1 MSILNIAYSGL
12 NAFQRALDVTG
23 NNIANFKTRGYSRQS
38 IQFTPIASNRYAGS
52 YIGAGVS
59 VSSIYRNV
67 DQFANAQ
74 VRSTLSYRTQ
84 YDAFYNQAIQI
95 DKLLSQDGSS
105 ISVPLQTFFDSIGQL
120 NSTPDNIATRGVV
133 LKQSQLLAQ
142 QFNSLQIKLEEYER
156 NSTLQ
161 VTESVKII
169 NRITKELAEVNG
181 KLLGNNNIPELLDH
195 RDELLKQLSGYTDLS
210 IFDQGDGTI
219 SVGIASGDML
229 VAGTQQRD
237 LVVGTGKDSI
247 FGTRIF
253 LSSGGNNQVDI
264 TDRLTTGMLGG
275 LIDYEKNVLGQA
287 SQLIG
292 QMAIGLAQTFNTQ
305 HKLGM
310 DMNSQ
315 IGKDFFTDFNSPGQM
330 LKRSTASADNSG
342 TAVLSVNISDISQV
356 KLSDYDLIIS
366 DTGANELRLIR
377 KSDGT
382 STTLTWSS
390 SPPAP
395 PAGQVVIDG
404 MTITVNDLS
413 QLANN
418 DHYTLTPTRGAARD
432 FALEIKDAYEIALAS
447 PVKTTASL
455 NNTGQGQIILGPV
468 LNTASVNKQF
478 RIDFISDTQYNLV
491 NVTDSTTAGPFAFV
505 PNTNNVIQIPDG
517 ITPSYSVVLSGIP
530 KSGDQ
535 FTTDYNTGGFG
546 DNRNGLILGNIQQN
560 KIFSNGSE
568 TLFDRY
574 GSLLAEVGGRTNQ
587 AKTSFESAD
596 ILHKQALDFQDSKSG
611 VNLDEEGAN
620 LLVFQQAYQA
630 AGKLMEISNQIMNLL
645 FDIMR

>member
-253 LSSGGNNQVDI
+253 LSGGGNNQVDI

-546 DNRNGLILGNIQQN
+546 DNRNGLSLGNIQQN

>member
-84 YDAFYNQAIQI
+84 YDAFYSQAIQI

-142 QFNSLQIKLEEYER
+142 QFNSLQTKLEEYER

-247 FGTRIF
+247 FGTKIF

-292 QMAIGLAQTFNTQ
+292 QMAIGLAQTFNAQ

-517 ITPSYSVVLSGIP
+517 VTPSYSVVLSGIP

-535 FTTDYNTGGFG
+535 FTTDYNAGGFG
-546 DNRNGLILGNIQQN
+546 DNRNGLILSNIQQN

-574 GSLLAEVGGRTNQ
+574 GGLLAEVGGRTNQ

>member
-38 IQFTPIASNRYAGS
+38 IQFTPITSNRYAGS

-59 VSSIYRNV
+59 VASIYRNV

-142 QFNSLQIKLEEYER
+142 QFNSLQTKLEGYER

-161 VTESVKII
+161 LTESVKII

-237 LVVGTGKDSI
+237 LLVGTGKDSI

-491 NVTDSTTAGPFAFV
+491 NVTDSTTAGPFAFI

-574 GSLLAEVGGRTNQ
+574 GNLLAEVGGRTNQ

>member
-38 IQFTPIASNRYAGS
+38 IQFTPIPSNRYAGS

-120 NSTPDNIATRGVV
+120 NNTPDSIATRGVV

-237 LVVGTGKDSI
+237 LLVGSGNDSI
-247 FGTRIF
+247 FGTKIF
-253 LSSGGNNQVDI
+253 LSNGGNNQVDI

-292 QMAIGLAQTFNTQ
+292 QMAIGLAQTFNAQ

-377 KSDGT
+377 KSDDT

-390 SPPAP
+390 SPPTP

-418 DHYTLTPTRGAARD
+418 DRYTLTPTKGAARD
-432 FALEIKDAYEIALAS
+432 FALQIKDAYEVALAS

-455 NNTGQGQIILGPV
+455 NNTGQGQIILGSV
-468 LNTASVNKQF
+468 LNTAVVNKQF

-491 NVTDSTTAGPFAFV
+491 NVTDSTTTGPFAFV

>member
-247 FGTRIF
+247 FGTKIF

-432 FALEIKDAYEIALAS
+432 LALEIKDAYEIALAS

-455 NNTGQGQIILGPV
+455 NNTGQGQIILGSV

-535 FTTDYNTGGFG
+535 FTTDYNAGGFG

>member
-12 NAFQRALDVTG
+12 NAFQHALNVAG
-23 NNIANFKTRGYSRQS
+23 NNIANFKTQGYTRQS

-84 YDAFYNQAIQI
+84 FDAFYNQAIQI
-95 DKLLSQDGSS
+95 DKLLSQEGSS
-105 ISVPLQTFFDSIGQL
+105 ISTSLQTFFDSLGQL
-120 NSTPDNIATRGVV
+120 NSTPDNIASRGVV
-133 LKQSQLLAQ
+133 LKQGQLLAQ
-142 QFNSLQIKLEEYER
+142 QFNSLQTRLEEQQR
-156 NSTLQ
+156 NSTAQ
-161 VTESVKII
+161 IAESAKII
-169 NRITKELAEVNG
+169 NQLTKELAEANG

-195 RDELLKQLSGYTDLS
+195 RDELLKQLSSYTDLS

-219 SVGIASGDML
+219 SVGLASGDML
-229 VAGTQQRD
+229 VAGVQQRD
-237 LVVGTGKDSI
+237 LVVGSNNDNI
-247 FGTRIF
+247 FGTKIF
-253 LSSGGNNQVDI
+253 LSNGSNSQVDI

-275 LIDYEKNVLGQA
+275 LMDYERNILGQA
-287 SQLIG
+287 DQLIG
-292 QMAIGLAQTFNTQ
+292 QMAIGLSQTFNAQ

-310 DMNSQ
+310 DMNNQ
-315 IGKDFFTDFNSPGQM
+315 IGKDFFTDFNSPSQM
-330 LKRSTASADNSG
+330 LKRSIASTTNTGA
-342 TAVLSVNISDISQV
+342 AVLSVNISDMSQV
-356 KLSDYDLIIS
+356 KLSDYDLIIN
-366 DTGANELRLIR
+366 DTGTNQLRLIR

-382 STTLTWSS
+382 STPLTWSS

-404 MTITVNDLS
+404 MTITVDDLS

-432 FALEIKDAYEIALAS
+432 FALQINDSREIALAS
-447 PVKTTASL
+447 PVKTIASL
-455 NNTGQGQIILGPV
+455 NNTGQGQIALGPV
-468 LNTASVNKQF
+468 LNTTVVNKQF

-491 NVTDSTTAGPFAFV
+491 NVTDSTSTGPFAFV
-505 PNTNNVIQIPDG
+505 PNTDNVIQIPDG
-517 ITPSYSVVLSGIP
+517 ITPSYSVILSGIP
-530 KSGDQ
+530 KAGDQ
-535 FTTDYNTGGFG
+535 FTADYNAGGFG
-546 DNRNGLILGNIQQN
+546 DNRNGLSLSGLQQY
-560 KIFSNGSE
+560 KIFSGGSE

-574 GSLLAEVGGRTNQ
+574 GNLLAEVGSKTNQ

-596 ILHKQALDFQDSKSG
+596 ILHKQALDFQESKSG

-620 LLVFQQAYQA
+620 LLIFQQAYQA

>member
-247 FGTRIF
+247 FGTKIF

-330 LKRSTASADNSG
+330 LKRSRASADNSG

-596 ILHKQALDFQDSKSG
+596 ILYKQALDFQDSKSG

>member
-247 FGTRIF
+247 FGTKIF

-287 SQLIG
+287 SRLIG
-292 QMAIGLAQTFNTQ
+292 QMAIGLAQTFNAQ

-432 FALEIKDAYEIALAS
+432 FALGIKDADEIALAS

-455 NNTGQGQIILGPV
+455 NNTGQGQIILGSV

-574 GSLLAEVGGRTNQ
+574 GNLLAEVGGRTNQ

>member
-59 VSSIYRNV
+59 VASIYRNV
-67 DQFANAQ
+67 DQFVNAQ

-105 ISVPLQTFFDSIGQL
+105 ISAPLQTFFDSIGQL
-120 NSTPDNIATRGVV
+120 NSTPDSIATRGVV

-237 LVVGTGKDSI
+237 LVVGSGNDSI
-247 FGTRIF
+247 FGTKIF
-253 LSSGGNNQVDI
+253 LSNGGNNQVDI

-292 QMAIGLAQTFNTQ
+292 QMAIGLAQTFNAQ

-330 LKRSTASADNSG
+330 LKRSIASADNSG
-342 TAVLSVNISDISQV
+342 TAVLSVSISDISQV

-390 SPPAP
+390 SPPTP

-418 DHYTLTPTRGAARD
+418 DRYTLTPTRGAARD
-432 FALEIKDAYEIALAS
+432 FALQIKDAYEIALAS

-455 NNTGQGQIILGPV
+455 NNSGQGQIILGSV
-468 LNTASVNKQF
+468 LNTAVVNKQF

-491 NVTDSTTAGPFAFV
+491 NVTDSTTTGPFAFV

-535 FTTDYNTGGFG
+535 FTTDYNSGGFG
-546 DNRNGLILGNIQQN
+546 DNRNGLILSNIQQN

-574 GSLLAEVGGRTNQ
+574 GNLLAEVGGRTNQ

-620 LLVFQQAYQA
+620 LLLFQQAYQA

>member
-38 IQFTPIASNRYAGS
+38 IQFTPIASNHYAGS

-247 FGTRIF
+247 FGTKIF

-330 LKRSTASADNSG
+330 LKRSRASADNSG

>member
-247 FGTRIF
+247 FGTKIF

-517 ITPSYSVVLSGIP
+517 VTPSYSVVLSGIP

-535 FTTDYNTGGFG
+535 FTTDYNAGGFG
-546 DNRNGLILGNIQQN
+546 DNRNGLILSNIQQN

-574 GSLLAEVGGRTNQ
+574 GGLLAEVGGRTNQ

>member
-247 FGTRIF
+247 FGTKIF

-330 LKRSTASADNSG
+330 LKRSRASADNSG

-418 DHYTLTPTRGAARD
+418 DHYTLIPTRGAARD

-468 LNTASVNKQF
+468 LNTAS
-478 RIDFISDTQYNLV
+478 
-491 NVTDSTTAGPFAFV
+491 
-505 PNTNNVIQIPDG
+505 
-517 ITPSYSVVLSGIP
+517 
-530 KSGDQ
+530 
-535 FTTDYNTGGFG
+535 
-546 DNRNGLILGNIQQN
+546 
-560 KIFSNGSE
+560 
-568 TLFDRY
+568 
-574 GSLLAEVGGRTNQ
+574 
-587 AKTSFESAD
+587 
-596 ILHKQALDFQDSKSG
+596 
-611 VNLDEEGAN
+611 
-620 LLVFQQAYQA
+620 
-630 AGKLMEISNQIMNLL
+630 
-645 FDIMR
+645 

>member
-156 NSTLQ
+156 NSALQ

-292 QMAIGLAQTFNTQ
+292 QMAIGLAQTFNAQ

-432 FALEIKDAYEIALAS
+432 LVLEIKDAYEIALAS

-535 FTTDYNTGGFG
+535 FTTDYNAGGFG
-546 DNRNGLILGNIQQN
+546 DNRNGLSLSNIQQN

-574 GSLLAEVGGRTNQ
+574 GGLLAEVGGRTNQ

>member
-310 DMNSQ
+310 DMSSQ

>member
-38 IQFTPIASNRYAGS
+38 IQFTPIPSNRYAGS

-120 NSTPDNIATRGVV
+120 NNTPDSIATRGVV

-237 LVVGTGKDSI
+237 LLVGSGNDSI
-247 FGTRIF
+247 FGTKIF
-253 LSSGGNNQVDI
+253 LSNGGNNQVDI
-264 TDRLTTGMLGG
+264 TDRLTTGMLAG

-292 QMAIGLAQTFNTQ
+292 QMAIGLAQTFNAQ

-390 SPPAP
+390 SPPTP

-418 DHYTLTPTRGAARD
+418 DRYTLTPTRGAARD
-432 FALEIKDAYEIALAS
+432 FAIQIKDAYEIALAS

-455 NNTGQGQIILGPV
+455 NNTGQGQIILGSV
-468 LNTASVNKQF
+468 LNTAVVNKQF

-491 NVTDSTTAGPFAFV
+491 NVTDSTTTGPFAFV

-535 FTTDYNTGGFG
+535 FTTDYNSGGFG
-546 DNRNGLILGNIQQN
+546 DNRNGLILSNIQQN

-574 GSLLAEVGGRTNQ
+574 GNLLAEVGGRTNQ

-620 LLVFQQAYQA
+620 LLIFQQAYQA

>member
-38 IQFTPIASNRYAGS
+38 IQFTPIPSNRYAGS

-120 NSTPDNIATRGVV
+120 NNTPDSIATRGVV

-237 LVVGTGKDSI
+237 LLVGSGNDSI
-247 FGTRIF
+247 FGIKIF
-253 LSSGGNNQVDI
+253 LSNGGNNQVDI

-292 QMAIGLAQTFNTQ
+292 QMAIGLAQTFNAQ

-390 SPPAP
+390 SPPTP

-418 DHYTLTPTRGAARD
+418 DRYTLTPTRGAARD
-432 FALEIKDAYEIALAS
+432 FAIQIKDAYEIALAS

-455 NNTGQGQIILGPV
+455 NNTGQGQIILGSV
-468 LNTASVNKQF
+468 LNTAVVNKQF

-491 NVTDSTTAGPFAFV
+491 NVTDSTTTGPFAFV

-535 FTTDYNTGGFG
+535 FTTDYNSGGFG
-546 DNRNGLILGNIQQN
+546 DNRNGLILSNIQQN

-574 GSLLAEVGGRTNQ
+574 GNLLAEVGGRTNQ

-620 LLVFQQAYQA
+620 LLIFQQAYQA

>member
-247 FGTRIF
+247 FGTKIF

-330 LKRSTASADNSG
+330 LKRSRASADNSG

-390 SPPAP
+390 LPPAP

>member
-156 NSTLQ
+156 NSALQ

-247 FGTRIF
+247 FGTKIF

-382 STTLTWSS
+382 SSTLTWSS

-432 FALEIKDAYEIALAS
+432 LALEIKDAYEIALAS

-455 NNTGQGQIILGPV
+455 NNTGQGQIILGSV

>member
-38 IQFTPIASNRYAGS
+38 IQFTPIPSNRYAGS

-120 NSTPDNIATRGVV
+120 NNTPDSIATRGVV

-237 LVVGTGKDSI
+237 LLVGSGNDSI
-247 FGTRIF
+247 FGTKIF
-253 LSSGGNNQVDI
+253 LSNGGNNQVDI

-292 QMAIGLAQTFNTQ
+292 QMAIGLAQTFNAQ

-390 SPPAP
+390 SPPTP

-418 DHYTLTPTRGAARD
+418 DRYTLTPTKGAARD
-432 FALEIKDAYEIALAS
+432 FALQIKDAYEVALAS

-455 NNTGQGQIILGPV
+455 NNTGQGQIILGSV
-468 LNTASVNKQF
+468 LNTAVVNKQF

-491 NVTDSTTAGPFAFV
+491 NVTDSTTTGPFAFV

>member
-38 IQFTPIASNRYAGS
+38 IQFTPIPSNRYAGS

-120 NSTPDNIATRGVV
+120 NNTPDSIATRGVV

-237 LVVGTGKDSI
+237 LLVGSGNDSI
-247 FGTRIF
+247 FGTKIF
-253 LSSGGNNQVDI
+253 LSNGGNNQVDI

-292 QMAIGLAQTFNTQ
+292 QMAIGLAQTFNAQ

-390 SPPAP
+390 SPPTP

-418 DHYTLTPTRGAARD
+418 DRYTLTPTRGAARD
-432 FALEIKDAYEIALAS
+432 FAIQIKDAYEIALAS

-455 NNTGQGQIILGPV
+455 NNTGQGQIILGSV
-468 LNTASVNKQF
+468 LNTAVVNKQF

-491 NVTDSTTAGPFAFV
+491 NVTDSTTTGPFAFV

-535 FTTDYNTGGFG
+535 FTTDYNSGGFG
-546 DNRNGLILGNIQQN
+546 DNRNGLILSNIQQN

-574 GSLLAEVGGRTNQ
+574 GNLLAEVGGRTNQ

-620 LLVFQQAYQA
+620 LLIFQQAYQA

>member
-247 FGTRIF
+247 FGTKIF

-315 IGKDFFTDFNSPGQM
+315 IDKDFFTDFNSPGQM
-330 LKRSTASADNSG
+330 LKRSRASADNSG

-418 DHYTLTPTRGAARD
+418 DHYTLIPTRGAARD

>member
-156 NSTLQ
+156 NSALQ

-247 FGTRIF
+247 FGTKIF

-315 IGKDFFTDFNSPGQM
+315 IGKDFFTDFNSPEQM

-432 FALEIKDAYEIALAS
+432 LALEIKDSYEIALAS

-468 LNTASVNKQF
+468 LNTVSVNKQF

>member
-247 FGTRIF
+247 FGTKIF

-305 HKLGM
+305 HKLGI

-330 LKRSTASADNSG
+330 LKRSRASADNSG

>member
-142 QFNSLQIKLEEYER
+142 QFNSLQTKLEEYER

-247 FGTRIF
+247 FGTKIF

-292 QMAIGLAQTFNTQ
+292 QMAIGLAQTFNAQ

-455 NNTGQGQIILGPV
+455 NNTGQGQIIVGPV

-517 ITPSYSVVLSGIP
+517 VTPSYSVVLSGIP

-535 FTTDYNTGGFG
+535 FTTDYNAGGFG

-574 GSLLAEVGGRTNQ
+574 GGLLAEVGGRTNQ

>member
-38 IQFTPIASNRYAGS
+38 IQFTPITSSRYAGS

-59 VSSIYRNV
+59 VASIYRNV

-142 QFNSLQIKLEEYER
+142 QFNSLQTKLEEYER

-161 VTESVKII
+161 LTESVKII

-237 LVVGTGKDSI
+237 LLVGTGKDSI

-253 LSSGGNNQVDI
+253 LSGGGNNQVDI

-292 QMAIGLAQTFNTQ
+292 QMAIGLAQTFNAQ

>member
-12 NAFQRALDVTG
+12 NTFQRALDVTG

-38 IQFTPIASNRYAGS
+38 IQFTPIPSNRYAGS

-120 NSTPDNIATRGVV
+120 NNTPDSIATRGVV

-237 LVVGTGKDSI
+237 LLVGSGNDSI
-247 FGTRIF
+247 FGTKIF
-253 LSSGGNNQVDI
+253 LSNGGNNQVDI
-264 TDRLTTGMLGG
+264 TDRLSTGMLGG

-292 QMAIGLAQTFNTQ
+292 QMAIGLAQIFNAQ

-535 FTTDYNTGGFG
+535 FTTDYNAGGFG

-574 GSLLAEVGGRTNQ
+574 GNLLAEVGGRTNQ

-620 LLVFQQAYQA
+620 LLIFQQAYQA

>member
-142 QFNSLQIKLEEYER
+142 QFNSLQTKLEEYER

-247 FGTRIF
+247 FGTKIF

-292 QMAIGLAQTFNTQ
+292 QMAIGLAQTFNAQ

-517 ITPSYSVVLSGIP
+517 VTPSYSVVLSGIP

-535 FTTDYNTGGFG
+535 FTTDYNAGGFG

-574 GSLLAEVGGRTNQ
+574 GGLLAEVGGRTNQ

>member
-247 FGTRIF
+247 FGTKIF

-432 FALEIKDAYEIALAS
+432 LALEIKDAYEIALAS

>member
-169 NRITKELAEVNG
+169 NRLTKELAEVNG

-247 FGTRIF
+247 FGTKIF

-292 QMAIGLAQTFNTQ
+292 QMAIGLAQTFNAQ

-315 IGKDFFTDFNSPGQM
+315 IGKDFFIDFNSPGQM

-455 NNTGQGQIILGPV
+455 NNTGQGQIILGSV
-468 LNTASVNKQF
+468 LNAASVNKQF

>member
-247 FGTRIF
+247 FGTKIF

-330 LKRSTASADNSG
+330 LKRSRASADNSG

>member
-247 FGTRIF
+247 FGTKIF

-292 QMAIGLAQTFNTQ
+292 QMAIGLAQTFNAQ

-432 FALEIKDAYEIALAS
+432 LALEIKDAYEIALAS

>member
-156 NSTLQ
+156 NSALQ

-292 QMAIGLAQTFNTQ
+292 QMAIGLAQTFNAQ

-432 FALEIKDAYEIALAS
+432 LALEIKDAYEIALAS

-535 FTTDYNTGGFG
+535 FTTDYNAGGFG
-546 DNRNGLILGNIQQN
+546 DNRNGLSLSNIQQN

-574 GSLLAEVGGRTNQ
+574 GGLLAEVGAEPIKLKPALNQ
-587 AKTSFESAD
+587 PIYF
-596 ILHKQALDFQDSKSG
+596 
-611 VNLDEEGAN
+611 
-620 LLVFQQAYQA
+620 
-630 AGKLMEISNQIMNLL
+630 ISRL
-645 FDIMR
+645 

>member
-38 IQFTPIASNRYAGS
+38 IQFTPITSNRYAGS

-59 VSSIYRNV
+59 VASIYRNV

-142 QFNSLQIKLEEYER
+142 QFNSLQTKLEEYER

-161 VTESVKII
+161 LTESVKII

-219 SVGIASGDML
+219 GVGIASGDML

-237 LVVGTGKDSI
+237 LLVGTGKDSI

-491 NVTDSTTAGPFAFV
+491 NVTDSTTAGPFAFI

-574 GSLLAEVGGRTNQ
+574 GNLLAEVGGRTNQ

>member
-142 QFNSLQIKLEEYER
+142 QFNSLQTKLEEYER

-195 RDELLKQLSGYTDLS
+195 RDGLLKQLSGYTDLS

-247 FGTRIF
+247 FGTKIF

-292 QMAIGLAQTFNTQ
+292 QMAIGLAQTFNAQ

-517 ITPSYSVVLSGIP
+517 VTPSYSVVLSGIP

-535 FTTDYNTGGFG
+535 FTTDYNAGGFG

-574 GSLLAEVGGRTNQ
+574 GGLLAEVGGRTNQ

>member
-38 IQFTPIASNRYAGS
+38 IQFTPIPSNRYAGS

-74 VRSTLSYRTQ
+74 VRNTLSYRTQ

-120 NSTPDNIATRGVV
+120 NNTPDSIATRGVV

-142 QFNSLQIKLEEYER
+142 QFNSLQLKLEEYER

-169 NRITKELAEVNG
+169 NQITKELAEVNG

-237 LVVGTGKDSI
+237 LVVGSGNDSI
-247 FGTRIF
+247 FGTKIF
-253 LSSGGNNQVDI
+253 LSNGGNNQVDI

-292 QMAIGLAQTFNTQ
+292 QMAIGLAQTFNAQ

-330 LKRSTASADNSG
+330 LKRSIASADNSG

-390 SPPAP
+390 SPPTP

-418 DHYTLTPTRGAARD
+418 DRYTLTPTRGAARD
-432 FALEIKDAYEIALAS
+432 FALQIKDAYEIALAS
-447 PVKTTASL
+447 PVKTMASL
-455 NNTGQGQIILGPV
+455 NNTGQGQIILGSV
-468 LNTASVNKQF
+468 LNTAVVNKQF

-491 NVTDSTTAGPFAFV
+491 NVTDSTTTGPFAFV

-535 FTTDYNTGGFG
+535 FTTDYNAGGFG
-546 DNRNGLILGNIQQN
+546 DNRNGLILSSIQQN

-568 TLFDRY
+568 NLFDRY
-574 GSLLAEVGGRTNQ
+574 GNLLAEVGSRTNQ

-620 LLVFQQAYQA
+620 LLIFQQAYQA

>member
-315 IGKDFFTDFNSPGQM
+315 IGKDFFTDFNSSGQM

>member
-74 VRSTLSYRTQ
+74 VRSSLSYRTQ

-120 NSTPDNIATRGVV
+120 NNTPDNVATRGVV

-142 QFNSLQIKLEEYER
+142 QFNSLQTKLEEYER

-169 NRITKELAEVNG
+169 NRITRELAEVNG

-247 FGTRIF
+247 FGTKIF
-253 LSSGGNNQVDI
+253 LSNGGNNQVDI

-292 QMAIGLAQTFNTQ
+292 QMAIGLSQTFNAQ

-390 SPPAP
+390 TPPAP

-455 NNTGQGQIILGPV
+455 NNTGQGQIILGTV
-468 LNTASVNKQF
+468 LNTAAVNKQF

-491 NVTDSTTAGPFAFV
+491 NVTDSTTTGPFAFV
-505 PNTNNVIQIPDG
+505 PNTDNVIQIPNG

-620 LLVFQQAYQA
+620 LLIFQQAYQA

>member
-142 QFNSLQIKLEEYER
+142 QFNSLQTKLEEYER

-247 FGTRIF
+247 FGTKIF

-292 QMAIGLAQTFNTQ
+292 QMAIGLAQTFNAQ

-517 ITPSYSVVLSGIP
+517 VTPSYSVVLSGIP

-535 FTTDYNTGGFG
+535 FTTDYNAGGFG
-546 DNRNGLILGNIQQN
+546 DNRNGLILSNIQQN

-574 GSLLAEVGGRTNQ
+574 GGLLAEVGGRTNQ